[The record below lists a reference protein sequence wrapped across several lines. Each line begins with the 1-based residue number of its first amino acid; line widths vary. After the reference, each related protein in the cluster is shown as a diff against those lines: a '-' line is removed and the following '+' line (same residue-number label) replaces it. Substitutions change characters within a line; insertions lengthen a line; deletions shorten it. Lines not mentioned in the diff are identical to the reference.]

1 MLRYV
6 IPLLAIGTFAQAQT
20 PTSNASVMVA
30 HVENEQI
37 FAGNN
42 LSRQVSADLA
52 GRLAFSLLT
61 QEWIRIFEVDTAQTL
76 DTPDGPLTLEDAA
89 RLMLLDGRE
98 GDIARTS
105 VARLIGY
112 TPKTLQETIF
122 KLFDDMHITATN
134 MAVERSEF
142 GGPKWAGTISVKDVG
157 RLGIALEK
165 LHGDTLE
172 LIAAGSGL
180 QCLTYQE
187 DTHNGGTLMS
197 LVTGATSSQGCLEAA
212 QQAIALT
219 FTRFETTP
227 NILSERA
234 LLPE

>member
-1 MLRYV
+1 MLRY
-6 IPLLAIGTFAQAQT
+6 ILPFLAFATIAQAQA

-37 FAGNN
+37 FASNN
-42 LSRQVSADLA
+42 VNRQVSADLA

-61 QEWIRIFEVDTAQTL
+61 QEWIRIFEVDLTQNMN
-76 DTPDGPLTLEDAA
+76 TPDGTLSLEDAS

-112 TPKTLQETIF
+112 TPKTLQETIL
-122 KLFDDMHITATN
+122 KLFDDMHIETTN
-134 MAVERSEF
+134 MAVERSSY
-142 GGPKWAGTISVKDVG
+142 GGPQWSGTIRVSDIG

-165 LHGDTLE
+165 LHGDTLG

-187 DTHNGGTLMS
+187 DTHNGGTLIS
-197 LVTGATSSQGCLEAA
+197 LVTGAASSEGCLAAA
-212 QQAIALT
+212 QQAISLT

-227 NILSERA
+227 NILSERTA
-234 LLPE
+234 LPE